1 MRHNDKQA
9 NMQFTKLNESYE
21 RLKEYC
27 EIRDDITNMAD
38 NVNEDGSIHLSQY
51 TVDPSMEY
59 DSDKRDTIKQ
69 LCNFLCLIVSNRE

>member
-27 EIRDDITNMAD
+27 EVRDDITKNMAD

-51 TVDPSMEY
+51 TVDPSM
-59 DSDKRDTIKQ
+59 DMIVIKETR
-69 LCNFLCLIVSNRE
+69 LSSFVNLWV